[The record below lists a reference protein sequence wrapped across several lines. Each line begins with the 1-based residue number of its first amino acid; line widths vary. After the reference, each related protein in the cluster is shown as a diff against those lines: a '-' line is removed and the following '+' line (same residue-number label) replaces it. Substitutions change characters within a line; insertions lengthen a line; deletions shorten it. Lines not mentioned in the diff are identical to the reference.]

1 MPRFWTQSQ
10 KAPQFQRNSAFFF
23 SACKTRLFCL
33 YIYLPSVYYI
43 VNVRSPSIVSANKS
57 VYKHKGCKGR
67 PVRTRRKRKKAK
79 LNFSSMFSRRSFSV
93 RSKKAKPLQN
103 KSKSCRNF
111 LLPNDV
117 RKDFSNNLSRVHL
130 NPPK

>member
-57 VYKHKGCKGR
+57 VYKHKNYKTH
-67 PVRTRRKRKKAK
+67 PVRILKNHLRERRRGGASNYKKVQ
-79 LNFSSMFSRRSFSV
+79 L
-93 RSKKAKPLQN
+93 KKI
-103 KSKSCRNF
+103 KSEHF
-111 LLPNDV
+111 
-117 RKDFSNNLSRVHL
+117 
-130 NPPK
+130 